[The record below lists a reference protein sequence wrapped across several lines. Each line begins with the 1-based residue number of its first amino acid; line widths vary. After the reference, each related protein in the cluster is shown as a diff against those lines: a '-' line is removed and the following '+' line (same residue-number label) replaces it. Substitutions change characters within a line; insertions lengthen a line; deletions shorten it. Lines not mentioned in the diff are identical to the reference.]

1 MKPECVEYQGKIARS
16 LLGDLAADERQAL
29 EEHLTA
35 CPQCRSES
43 ESYAR
48 TLSLMQS
55 LDEEPVPRH
64 FFVQP
69 EERSLSPW
77 DLFRMLQ
84 PGWRAITAAVA
95 GLFLLAGLGGVL
107 GFTRSSVDIAALK
120 KDFLRAAEEQN
131 RRTTESFLRE
141 VRAEITG
148 SRTDLTL
155 QQQTELAAALD
166 RVDSRMTGR
175 LKRTEDRVREDAQKM
190 AVDVYRTVS
199 QQRAQDLN
207 LINLRFD
214 GIETKSA
221 LETRQTDAI
230 LDTLLQAAE
239 LRLK

>member
-1 MKPECVEYQGKIARS
+1 MPIRERKLRQDAEFDAIAGRRAGAPPF
-16 LLGDLAADERQAL
+16 LRPAG
-29 EEHLTA
+29 
-35 CPQCRSES
+35 
-43 ESYAR
+43 R
-48 TLSLMQS
+48 TIV
-55 LDEEPVPRH
+55 EPVGPL
-64 FFVQP
+64 P
-69 EERSLSPW
+69 
-77 DLFRMLQ
+77 D
-84 PGWRAITAAVA
+84 AAT
-95 GLFLLAGLGGVL
+95 GLAGDHGRRRRPVSSGRPRGVL